1 MALRGGRLR
10 MMGAVIYRLKR
21 SYGLPVAIHH
31 EDSSGVDLAT
41 GKKTVT
47 RSAIVVPRAILLPT
61 QIHKEFKYDI
71 GYLKANSNFTYGGL
85 FTSST
90 RLIIVDKHELP
101 TGYVLTATDDF
112 YVVYKHRRYAIK
124 AVTELEVPAYFL
136 AIEFTGGVPTYEVH
150 SEAVFERL
158 LFTEGVSP

>member
-1 MALRGGRLR
+1 

-21 SYGLPVAIHH
+21 SYGLPIKIHH
-31 EDSSGVDLAT
+31 EDASGVDLAT

-47 RSAIVVPRAILLPT
+47 RSAVTVTRAILLPALA
-61 QIHKEFKYDI
+61 HKEFKYDI

-101 TGYVLTATDDF
+101 PGYVLTATDDF
-112 YVVYKHRRYAIK
+112 YVVFHHRRYVIK
-124 AVTELEVPAYFL
+124 AVTELEVPAYFV
-136 AIEFTGGVPTYEVH
+136 AVEFTGGVPTYEVH
-150 SEAVFERL
+150 SECVFDRL
-158 LFTEGVSP
+158 LFDEGVSP